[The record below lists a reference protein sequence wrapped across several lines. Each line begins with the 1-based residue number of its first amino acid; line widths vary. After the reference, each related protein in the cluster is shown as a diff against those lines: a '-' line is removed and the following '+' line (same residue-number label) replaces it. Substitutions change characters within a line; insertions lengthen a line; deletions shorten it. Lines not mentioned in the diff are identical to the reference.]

1 MKKELIGI
9 VAVVSIIVVFT
20 TIIYNTVE
28 QERKEE
34 KRIKETLDG
43 IKFDPETKR
52 VIINKVKIPK
62 TKVNRVVI

>member
-20 TIIYNTVE
+20 TIVYNTVE

-43 IKFDPETKR
+43 IKFDPDTKR
-52 VIINKVKIPK
+52 VIIDTVKIPK